1 MKRLQIQL
9 DEAIYEA
16 LRRRAFEEQASM
28 ASIVR
33 DALTGSVGTPGP
45 PPRTLKDFSFIGAG
59 SSEPPPDGPVSAR
72 HDEFLDEAIIAR
84 FRKR

>member
-9 DEAIYEA
+9 DEATYDA

-28 ASIVR
+28 ASVVR
-33 DALTGSVGTPGP
+33 DALAGSVLTPE
-45 PPRTLKDFSFIGAG
+45 PPRTLDDFGFVGSGAG
-59 SSEPPPDGPVSAR
+59 EPPLDGPVSVR
-72 HDEFLDEAIIAR
+72 HDEFLDDAIIAR